1 MFQQLK
7 KEGDMRYGLY
17 EATLKHQCFAT
28 EKPHLKDKKTIFENT
43 FKFIKQ

>member
-7 KEGDMRYGLY
+7 KGDVHNGLY

-28 EKPHLKDKKTIFENT
+28 EKPHLKDKNIFKYQIQIYLT
-43 FKFIKQ
+43 

>member
-7 KEGDMRYGLY
+7 KGDARYGLY

-28 EKPHLKDKKTIFENT
+28 EKSHLKDKNIF
-43 FKFIKQ
+43 KYQL

>member
-28 EKPHLKDKKTIFENT
+28 EKPHLKDKNHL
-43 FKFIKQ
+43 